1 MVYHTP
7 TVMSESYIKGN
18 FGVGISLPAQ
28 WLQHRPRSI
37 AGAACSYAFGAGCCW
52 IRPVVIKDDAGHQ
65 VRQLSRWTAQHGDVA
80 DNLQLLILLLLFI
93 YTSTYYDSYTCAGT
107 FEIWSSTK
115 EKLSTNP
122 YTNMMSSFIVYKSA
136 VFVGV
141 LAAAV
146 ELAR

>member
-1 MVYHTP
+1 MH
-7 TVMSESYIKGN
+7 
-18 FGVGISLPAQ
+18 
-28 WLQHRPRSI
+28 
-37 AGAACSYAFGAGCCW
+37 
-52 IRPVVIKDDAGHQ
+52 
-65 VRQLSRWTAQHGDVA
+65 
-80 DNLQLLILLLLFI
+80 LILDETIADTTKQAIAFI
-93 YTSTYYDSYTCAGT
+93 FTSINTYVYYDSYTCAGT

>member
-1 MVYHTP
+1 MFLCIWCRMLLDT
-7 TVMSESYIKGN
+7 
-18 FGVGISLPAQ
+18 
-28 WLQHRPRSI
+28 
-37 AGAACSYAFGAGCCW
+37 AGCNQRRCRSSSASALHW
-52 IRPVVIKDDAGHQ
+52 C
-65 VRQLSRWTAQHGDVA
+65 RWTAQHGDVA

-146 ELAR
+146 ELARYVQRVVQSVLSACV